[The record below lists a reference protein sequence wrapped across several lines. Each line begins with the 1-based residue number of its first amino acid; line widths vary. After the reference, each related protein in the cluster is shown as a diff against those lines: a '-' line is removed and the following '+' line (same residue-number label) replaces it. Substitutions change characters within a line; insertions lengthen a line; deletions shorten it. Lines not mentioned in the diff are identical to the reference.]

1 MEAPGIDAV
10 KGAAVLINR
19 KAAFPE
25 ALCPLSP
32 LGAREKNGL
41 NAKVRTAVK
50 GVFRR
55 KAE

>member
-32 LGAREKNGL
+32 LGAREKYGL
-41 NAKVRTAVK
+41 NAKVRAAVK
-50 GVFRR
+50 GIFRR